1 MPLILMGLM
10 IFLPFIIGK
19 RIPPSFTKE
28 KTKILN
34 ISKDELYKLLTN
46 YENYPLW
53 IKYLYQVKT
62 EKTGA
67 GCGNPPGFLCKCT
80 VRGCVSHFPIG
91 KRPFILSPTFRF
103 LLSATAAG

>member
-1 MPLILMGLM
+1 MFYIIPVFILMPLILMGLM

-53 IKYLYQVKT
+53 MKYLYQVKT
-62 EKTGA
+62 HIHIYIYLVLYFYLLA
-67 GCGNPPGFLCKCT
+67 FLVK
-80 VRGCVSHFPIG
+80 
-91 KRPFILSPTFRF
+91 
-103 LLSATAAG
+103 